1 MGVICRKILKEV
13 VIFHHLFFTMNMRKA
28 IRYFVIAALS
38 VTPLHSI
45 ANVVEEGDSSHFITA
60 SLLTA
65 SPADAVYSS
74 FGHSVIR
81 MQCPSEK
88 LDYCFTFEIDISGEK
103 LAEYFTGNAKAA
115 LVGVETPEFL
125 SVYGAEG
132 RGVVEREL
140 NLSHHEK
147 QLLWKNLDEELMKA
161 PHLSFNFLTSNC
173 VTATLLTI
181 ENSLISEHIEW
192 GKLPAILNQN
202 NGDVIRYN
210 CSNKWY
216 EFLFMTFF
224 GAASDGHLPTEM
236 KLSPAMLADALNS
249 ATIVG
254 DSIPNRPVFTGAPH
268 TLLPIKITP
277 TPSPVTPAMTFG
289 ILLCLV
295 IFITIMEWF
304 CEWNKLAK
312 ITDILLLV
320 VQTIAGLVLAYTS
333 IVANI
338 FGTHWN
344 WYLIPANPL
353 PAILWIIFHKNRH
366 FYKIYLIY
374 FTILVLFI
382 CMTPFL
388 SQLDYEH
395 QYITAAFAVRC
406 FSKWKKGER

>member
-1 MGVICRKILKEV
+1 
-13 VIFHHLFFTMNMRKA
+13 MRKA
-28 IRYFVIAALS
+28 LFILIIATLS
-38 VTPLHSI
+38 ATHLHATS
-45 ANVVEEGDSSHFITA
+45 NLVEEGDSSDFITA

-65 SPADAVYSS
+65 SPAEAVYSS

-103 LAEYFTGNAKAA
+103 MAEYFTGNAKAA

-147 QLLWKNLDEELMKA
+147 QLLWKDLDTELMKA

-173 VTATLLTI
+173 VSATLLMI

-192 GKLPAILNQN
+192 GKLPDILNHD
-202 NGDVIRYN
+202 NGDVIRHECN
-210 CSNKWY
+210 GNKWN

-224 GAASDGHLPTEM
+224 GAASEGHFPIEM
-236 KLSPAMLADALNS
+236 KLSPSMLATILES
-249 ATIVG
+249 ATISG
-254 DSIPNRPVFTGAPH
+254 DSIASRPVFIGTPK
-268 TLLPIKITP
+268 TLLTAKSTP
-277 TPSPVTPAMTFG
+277 TPSPVTPTITFG

-295 IFITIMEWF
+295 IIITIAEWTLR
-304 CEWNKLAK
+304 WNKVAK
-312 ITDILLLV
+312 IADVLLLL
-320 VQTIAGLVLAYTS
+320 VQTIAGLILVYTS
-333 IVANI
+333 FVANI

-353 PAILWIIFHKNRH
+353 PAIIWLAFHKKRN
-366 FYKIYLIY
+366 FYKVYLFY
-374 FTILVLFI
+374 FIILVLFI
-382 CMTPFL
+382 CMTPLL
-388 SQLDYEH
+388 SQLDCEH
-395 QYITAAFAVRC
+395 QLITAALAVRC
-406 FSKWKKGER
+406 ASQYLKGKKMHNQKV